1 MGCRGFDLGRGLSS
15 ILAGLSV
22 AFILSVPGA
31 AFAQNQ
37 GTFEQQEACKP
48 DVFRLCGNYIPDADR
63 ITACLR
69 DAGPQLSPPC
79 HDVFFPPQAEEP
91 KKKDKKRRTSER

>member
-1 MGCRGFDLGRGLSS
+1 MVCRGFDLDRGLSN

-22 AFILSVPGA
+22 AFVLCVSGA

-69 DAGPQLSPPC
+69 EAGPQLSPPC
-79 HDVFFPPQAEEP
+79 HEVFFPPQPEEP
-91 KKKDKKRRTSER
+91 KKKSKAPRRER